1 MSSYVD
7 NDFALRIFSYQRN
20 FKQVSTMPFKLNCS
34 CMICGDSATDRL
46 KARFW
51 YYEHKGTMF
60 CHCFNCDYSMGFA
73 RFLEEQD
80 ESLYRE
86 YLLEKRKEETF
97 GKKETPKVVET
108 EISEKLTKKLII
120 EKLDF
125 CERLD
130 RLPANHP
137 IIKYV
142 VNRAIPKSAYKRL
155 WFTANWQEMVNAT
168 KPTFDNPRQ
177 ECRLVIPI
185 YNKEHKIEAYQG
197 RALSSLARQKYMTIK
212 AHEDASKVYG
222 VDMVDDSKQWVYV
235 MEGPIDS
242 LFIPNAIAITGGS
255 LDLDQVPYKD
265 KRIWVLDNEPRHND
279 TIKRM
284 EKLIAAGERV
294 CFWDEAPWHS
304 KDINDMVAKEGADP
318 RDIEEYIA
326 DNWAVGLLA
335 QLRMS
340 KYRKI

>member
-1 MSSYVD
+1 MSYVD
-7 NDFALRIFSYQRN
+7 NEFALRIFSYQRN
-20 FKQVSTMPFKLNCS
+20 FRQVSTMPFKLNCS
-34 CMICGDSATDRL
+34 CMICGDSSTDRL

-51 YYEHKGTMF
+51 YYEYKGTMF
-60 CHCFNCDYSMGFA
+60 CHCFNCDYSAGFG
-73 RFLEEQD
+73 RFLENHD

-86 YLLEKRKEETF
+86 YLLEKRKEEAF

-108 EISEKLTKKLII
+108 EISEKFTKKLII
-120 EKLDF
+120 ERLDF

-137 IIKYV
+137 IVKYV
-142 VNRAIPKSAYKRL
+142 ENRAIPKAAYKRL
-155 WFTANWQEMVNAT
+155 WFTSQWQELVNKN
-168 KPTFDNPRQ
+168 KPTFDNPKK

-185 YNKEHKIEAYQG
+185 YNREGKIESYQG
-197 RALSSLARQKYMTIK
+197 RALSSSARQKYMTIK
-212 AHEDASKVYG
+212 AHEDASKIYG
-222 VDMVDDSKQWVYV
+222 VDTVDESKQWVYV

-318 RDIEEYIA
+318 RDIEEYIV

>member
-7 NDFALRIFSYQRN
+7 NEFALRIFSYQRN

-60 CHCFNCDYSMGFA
+60 CHCFNCDYSMVFA

-97 GKKETPKVVET
+97 GKKETPRVVET
-108 EISEKLTKKLII
+108 EISEKFTKKLII
-120 EKLDF
+120 ERLDF

-130 RLPANHP
+130 RLPENHP
-137 IIKYV
+137 IVKYV
-142 VNRAIPKSAYKRL
+142 ENRSIPKAAYKRL
-155 WFTANWQEMVNAT
+155 WFTSQWQELVNKN

-318 RDIEEYIA
+318 RDIEEYIV

>member
-1 MSSYVD
+1 MSWVD
-7 NDFALRIFSYQRN
+7 NEYALKVFYTLDR
-20 FKQVSTMPFKLNCS
+20 FKQVSTMPFKLQARCP
-34 CMICGDSATDRL
+34 ICGDSQKDLL

-60 CHCFNCDYSMGFA
+60 VHCFNCDYSSGFG
-73 RFLEEQD
+73 RFLENHD

-97 GKKETPKVVET
+97 GQKATPTYVET
-108 EISEKLTKKLII
+108 EISEKFTKKLII

-155 WFTANWQEMVNAT
+155 WFTAKWQEMVNAT

-212 AHEDASKVYG
+212 ANEDASKVYG

-255 LDLDQVPYKD
+255 LDLEQVPYKD

-318 RDIEEYIA
+318 RDIEEYIV

>member
-1 MSSYVD
+1 
-7 NDFALRIFSYQRN
+7 
-20 FKQVSTMPFKLNCS
+20 
-34 CMICGDSATDRL
+34 
-46 KARFW
+46 
-51 YYEHKGTMF
+51 
-60 CHCFNCDYSMGFA
+60 
-73 RFLEEQD
+73 
-80 ESLYRE
+80 
-86 YLLEKRKEETF
+86 
-97 GKKETPKVVET
+97 
-108 EISEKLTKKLII
+108 
-120 EKLDF
+120 
-125 CERLD
+125 
-130 RLPANHP
+130 
-137 IIKYV
+137 

-318 RDIEEYIA
+318 RDIEEYIV

>member
-1 MSSYVD
+1 
-7 NDFALRIFSYQRN
+7 
-20 FKQVSTMPFKLNCS
+20 
-34 CMICGDSATDRL
+34 
-46 KARFW
+46 
-51 YYEHKGTMF
+51 
-60 CHCFNCDYSMGFA
+60 
-73 RFLEEQD
+73 
-80 ESLYRE
+80 
-86 YLLEKRKEETF
+86 LEKF
-97 GKKETPKVVET
+97 
-108 EISEKLTKKLII
+108 TKKLII

-130 RLPANHP
+130 RLPTNHP

-318 RDIEEYIA
+318 RDVEEYIV

>member
-1 MSSYVD
+1 MSYVD
-7 NDFALRIFSYQRN
+7 NEFALRIFSYQRN
-20 FKQVSTMPFKLNCS
+20 FRQVSTMPFKLNCS
-34 CMICGDSATDRL
+34 CPICGDSATDRL

-108 EISEKLTKKLII
+108 EISEKFTKKLII

-130 RLPANHP
+130 RLPTNHP

-318 RDIEEYIA
+318 RDIEEYIV